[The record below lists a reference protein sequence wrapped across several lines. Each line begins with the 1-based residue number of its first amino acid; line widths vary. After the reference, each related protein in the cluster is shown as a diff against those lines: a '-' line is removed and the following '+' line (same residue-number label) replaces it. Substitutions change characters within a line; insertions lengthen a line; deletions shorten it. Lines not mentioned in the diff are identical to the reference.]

1 MQMKGGRL
9 KDITEMN
16 LKKGKGGLS
25 FQPTVHKKKRE
36 RERGLQVNIRKV
48 ILCCVYCVYVSA
60 RQTIFNF
67 PQVQRSQNK
76 I

>member
-25 FQPTVHKKKRE
+25 FQPTVHKKKERE
-36 RERGLQVNIRKV
+36 RER
-48 ILCCVYCVYVSA
+48 SA
-60 RQTIFNF
+60 
-67 PQVQRSQNK
+67 SQY
-76 I
+76 